1 MRALTMMKRMLDPIQ
16 RLLLRRGNVH
26 GMRMRRQS
34 RLRVHSS
41 SRMRSKIRHGPH
53 IPLQGLHG
61 KIRILQLCHG
71 VCIPRQKI
79 RRTLCLK
86 MTRERA
92 KVTPCRK
99 PNQRCRCCR
108 CHLAK
113 IRGRSR
119 HICGLR
125 LPSKQRVTA
134 PRDAVPLTR
143 MGSSSMMGLCRAH
156 RRRLQVLGMLLMRAL
171 PGLLR
176 GMERARVSHHL
187 ELIFFSFLSF
197 SLFPFFLM
205 FLDSK
210 GTGAVLAS
218 GTKHVISPRLVPLTR

>member
-86 MTRERA
+86 MTRKRA

-125 LPSKQRVTA
+125 LPSKQRITA
-134 PRDAVPLTR
+134 PRDAISLTR
-143 MGSSSMMGLCRAH
+143 MSSSSSMMDMCRAH

-176 GMERARVSHHL
+176 GVERAPVSHHF
-187 ELIFFSFLSF
+187 ELIFFFSFLFFISF
-197 SLFPFFLM
+197 FPFPFF
-205 FLDSK
+205 
-210 GTGAVLAS
+210 
-218 GTKHVISPRLVPLTR
+218 